1 MEKRDKAAVLDWFKA
16 HKGKNIEIK
25 WRGTLVRLRGRT
37 TGVESLDACSAEYQE
52 STIDAG
58 HEDVQIGLSF
68 HDTALG
74 VHLGVQG
81 QGGTEASV
89 SMPISIPYDQ
99 LELSIPK
106 KKEQGKKP
114 SGEQSEEPEFSPYE
128 LLH

>member
-25 WRGTLVRLRGRT
+25 WRGSLVRLSGRT

-52 STIDAG
+52 SAIDSG
-58 HEDVQIGLSF
+58 HEDVRIGLSF
-68 HDTALG
+68 HDGALG
-74 VHLGVQG
+74 VYLSVQG
-81 QGGTEASV
+81 KGGAEASV
-89 SMPISIPYDQ
+89 SMPISIPYGQ
-99 LELSIPK
+99 LELSIPE

-114 SGEQSEEPEFSPYE
+114 SGERSGEPEFSPYE